1 MIPGRTKR
9 KGFTLVEV
17 IASSI
22 ILCGAVLV
30 VGSISTQALTGTHLN
45 RRYEAAASL
54 ADKQLSLIDYIGI
67 DSIVKMGPMNGE
79 YDDGG
84 NVYYWKIDTEY
95 QNIDS
100 LYLVT
105 LTISWVDRNRPYN
118 ISINTML
125 DGQSSPEESGSTGT
139 GTSQG

>member
-1 MIPGRTKR
+1 MMPGKTKR

-22 ILCGAVLV
+22 ILCGAVMI
-30 VGSISTQALTGTHLN
+30 VGAISTQALTGTHLN
-45 RRYEAAASL
+45 RRYEMAASL

-67 DSIVKMGPMNGE
+67 DSIVKMGQLEGE
-79 YDDGG
+79 YDDAG

-105 LTISWVDRNRPYN
+105 LTISWVDRSRPYS

-125 DGQSSPEESGSTGT
+125 EGQTSPEESGSSSTE
-139 GTSQG
+139 TSQG

>member
-1 MIPGRTKR
+1 MIPGKTRR

-22 ILCGAVLV
+22 ILCGAVMI
-30 VGSISTQALTGTHLN
+30 VGAIGTQALTGTHLN
-45 RRYEAAASL
+45 RRYETAASL

-67 DSIVKMGPMNGE
+67 DSIVKMGQMEGE
-79 YDDGG
+79 YDDAGY
-84 NVYYWKIDTEY
+84 VYYWKIDTEY

-105 LTISWVDRNRPYN
+105 LTISWVDRSRPYS

-125 DGQSSPEESGSTGT
+125 EGQTTPEESGSTGT

>member
-1 MIPGRTKR
+1 MMSGRKKR

-22 ILCGAVLV
+22 ILCGAVMI
-30 VGSISTQALTGTHLN
+30 VGAIGTQALTGTHLN

-67 DSIVKMGPMNGE
+67 DSIVKMGQLEGE
-79 YDDGG
+79 YEEAGYTY
-84 NVYYWKIDTEY
+84 NWSINTEY
-95 QNIDS
+95 QEIDG

-105 LTISWVDRNRPYN
+105 LTISWVDRNHPYS
-118 ISINTML
+118 ISIDTML
-125 DGQSSPEESGSTGT
+125 NGETLSEETGT
-139 GTSQG
+139 ETGQG